1 MNDDD
6 NKKKPDLTEQVED
19 SRISFKEL
27 ASKNAKPSKLDRITT
42 IVLLL
47 ICVALAVYFIAGSV
61 QGREHAVVEENETAS
76 VINVQTAVAEK
87 GRFERYTRL
96 NGEIKSYNTDVGIM
110 PDTSG
115 KVVSVLVRSGSEI
128 KKGDVI
134 AYIDASRPG
143 QTFNESP
150 VTSTVDGVVTSV
162 PVSVGETVSVSTP
175 IATVAG
181 ERTLYIEAELPER
194 YIGTMKE
201 GMDADFSSVAYP
213 GKTFTGVVSF
223 IAPSIDEATRTARI
237 EIQITDDSE
246 GLLSG
251 MYVTL
256 NLITE
261 AYDDVIM
268 VPLDAVS
275 SYNGEEIVYVAENDT
290 ARMRSVTAGRE
301 NGDMVII
308 LSGLEE
314 GDEIITAGS
323 VNDGS
328 SINVI
333 G

>member
-1 MNDDD
+1 M
-6 NKKKPDLTEQVED
+6 E
-19 SRISFKEL
+19 
-27 ASKNAKPSKLDRITT
+27 
-42 IVLLL
+42 
-47 ICVALAVYFIAGSV
+47 
-61 QGREHAVVEENETAS
+61 
-76 VINVQTAVAEK
+76 
-87 GRFERYTRL
+87 
-96 NGEIKSYNTDVGIM
+96 
-110 PDTSG
+110 
-115 KVVSVLVRSGSEI
+115 
-128 KKGDVI
+128 
-134 AYIDASRPG
+134 
-143 QTFNESP
+143 
-150 VTSTVDGVVTSV
+150 
-162 PVSVGETVSVSTP
+162 
-175 IATVAG
+175 
-181 ERTLYIEAELPER
+181 
-194 YIGTMKE
+194 
-201 GMDADFSSVAYP
+201 ADFSSVAYP

-275 SYNGEEIVYVAENDT
+275 SYNGEEIVYVAENGV
-290 ARMRSVTAGRE
+290 ARMRSVITGSE
-301 NGDMVII
+301 NSDMVII